1 MASFLSILGKIGG
14 VFQKVVN
21 VAASPTAQ
29 AIASAT
35 PIGAEYSAALDII
48 LTLERLVPQ
57 SGAGPAKAA
66 VAIPA
71 LQNIFPTATTASLSA
86 LNNELVAT
94 LNNFA
99 KSNTVPAIA

>member
-1 MASFLSILGKIGG
+1 MSFLSVLGKIGS
-14 VFQKVVN
+14 VFQKVIT

-35 PIGAEYSAALDII
+35 PIGAEYTAALDVI

-57 SGAGPAKAA
+57 SGAGAAKAA
-66 VAIPA
+66 VALPA
-71 LQNIFPTATTASLSA
+71 LQNIFPAATPASLTA

-94 LNNFA
+94 LNSFA
-99 KSNTVPAIA
+99 AANTAASPA